1 MVLARIQAQIL
12 INQFNNIDINQQFHM
27 DDDPDLNYVVS
38 PIEVKINIEDQQGV
52 KLCLKAKK

>member
-1 MVLARIQAQIL
+1 
-12 INQFNNIDINQQFHM
+12 M

-52 KLCLKAKK
+52 KLCLKAKKQIYKEFEKLDILISNA

>member
-38 PIEVKINIEDQQGV
+38 LIEVKINIEDQQGV